1 MSKEVSSAANSWHVL
16 YTRPR
21 HEKKLQEFLSV
32 RGVTVYLPMYKTI
45 KQWSDRRK
53 KVEEPLF
60 KSYLF
65 VKADESNYFTI
76 LNAPGAVKFVHFGD
90 DVATISNKEVEMIEQ
105 ILKHPDQVAVEEFRA
120 VAGDKIKIA
129 SGPFKNIEGTLI
141 SIRGKN
147 RLIIQIEQL
156 GKNVIIDI
164 PAYNVQNQ
172 NLPSLF
178 IEVLLFIL

>member
-1 MSKEVSSAANSWHVL
+1 MNSEFAAVKNKWHVL

-21 HEKKLQEFLSV
+21 HEKRLNEFLTV
-32 RGVTVYLPMYKTI
+32 RNIKTYLPLYKTV
-45 KQWSDRRK
+45 KQWSDRKK

-65 VKADESNYFTI
+65 VKADETNYFTI
-76 LNAPGAVKFVHFGD
+76 LNAPGAVKFVHFGNEL
-90 DVATISNKEVEMIEQ
+90 ATISDKEVAMIEQ
-105 ILKHPDQVAVEEFRA
+105 LLNYPQQVEVEDFSV

-129 SGPFKNIEGTLI
+129 SGPFKNIEGTLV

-156 GKNVIIDI
+156 GKNLLIDI
-164 PAYNVQNQ
+164 PAYNAHFKPMTSV
-172 NLPSLF
+172 F
-178 IEVLLFIL
+178 Y